1 VAQKNRDKEFW
12 LIPKRAN
19 LHQSIL
25 LTKGIIDLSYD
36 LKTWN
41 GAKQDRLGSY
51 LGKNGATNNGKNI
64 TPQAVRTLLASIP
77 QYLGFLYINSNTTPN
92 TLVVTDAGKKLVDF
106 HKNDFK
112 TMKNL
117 KEGEDNG
124 DTISESEF
132 YLKQFEKLQITNPI
146 ILKDCESIFTF
157 PLIASYKLLLELV
170 YLDIE
175 EISYILF
182 KIKDETEIDLSKV
195 EIENFRKID
204 INDRNLI
211 IESFKKTHLGN
222 ISLVQ
227 APTSSYFIKLLMQT
241 GIFEEKRILLPN
253 SNNTKEITK
262 KAIIIK
268 SNKIDYVKNIV
279 KEFNLSNTY
288 DFENNLNLWIDYI
301 GDITIDS
308 VPHNI
313 KFINDS
319 KVEYILNIEYKNRI
333 IFSDLIKV
341 ANNTF
346 IPMFKNKNYKIT
358 CIDLLSGNILK
369 VEEITITDDIYDNFE
384 LNYTLDGNSNKVEET
399 IETISKDI
407 IEHNKSQNF
416 DKDFLKYLSVLE
428 SITGRNLTTNKNL
441 RGARLEFLF
450 YKLLSCLKKSN
461 IIDDIYWNGKI
472 GQYGLP
478 VPAPGGKT
486 GIPDIVFVIDDI
498 HILLELTTIKAKAM
512 QWSAEGSSVP
522 DHIKQYKEQFKVKT
536 MGIFVAPIHHERVI
550 TGIKSQLLDDDII
563 IKFFT
568 DEEIL
573 NLFKHSSKNDL
584 KNSLGIEVS

>member
-1 VAQKNRDKEFW
+1 MAQKNRDKEFW

-25 LTKGIIDLSYD
+25 LTKGIIDLNYD

-41 GAKQDRLGSY
+41 GVKQDRLGSY

-157 PLIASYKLLLELV
+157 PLVASYKLLLELI

-182 KIKDETEIDLSKV
+182 KVKDETEINLAKV

-204 INDRNLI
+204 INDRNSI

-241 GIFEEKRILLPN
+241 GIFEENRIVLPN
-253 SNNTKEITK
+253 PNNTDVITK

-268 SNKIDYVKNIV
+268 PNKIDYVKKIV

-301 GDITIDS
+301 GDVTIDS

-313 KFINDS
+313 KFINNS
-319 KVEYILNIEYKNRI
+319 KVEYILNVEYKNRI
-333 IFSDLIKV
+333 IFSDLIKI
-341 ANNTF
+341 TSSTI

-369 VEEITITDDIYDNFE
+369 DEEITITDKIYNHLE
-384 LNYTLDGNSNKVEET
+384 LNYTLDGNSNKLEET
-399 IETISKDI
+399 VETISKDI

-441 RGARLEFLF
+441 RGARLELLF
-450 YKLLSCLKKSN
+450 YKLLTCLKESD

-472 GQYGLP
+472 SQYGLP

-486 GIPDIVFVIDDI
+486 GIPDIVFVIDDV
-498 HILLELTTIKAKAM
+498 HILLELTTIKSKTM

-522 DHIKQYKEQFKVKT
+522 DHIKYYKEQFKVRT
-536 MGIFVAPIHHERVI
+536 MGIFVAPIHHDRVI
-550 TGIKSQLLDDDII
+550 NGIKSQLLDDDIMM
-563 IKFFT
+563 KFLT
-568 DEEIL
+568 DEEFL
-573 NLFKHSSKNDL
+573 NIFKNSNKNDL
-584 KNSLGIEVS
+584 KHSLGI

>member
-1 VAQKNRDKEFW
+1 MAQKNRDKEFW

-25 LTKGIIDLSYD
+25 LTKGIIDLNYD

-157 PLIASYKLLLELV
+157 PLVASYKLLLELI

-182 KIKDETEIDLSKV
+182 KVKDETEINLAKV

-204 INDRNLI
+204 INDRNSI

-241 GIFEEKRILLPN
+241 GIFEENRIVLPN
-253 SNNTKEITK
+253 PNNTDVITK

-268 SNKIDYVKNIV
+268 PNKIDYVKKIV

-301 GDITIDS
+301 GDVTIDS

-313 KFINDS
+313 KFINNS

-333 IFSDLIKV
+333 IFSDLIKI
-341 ANNTF
+341 TSSTI

-369 VEEITITDDIYDNFE
+369 DEEITITDKIYNHLE
-384 LNYTLDGNSNKVEET
+384 LNYTLDGNSNKLEET
-399 IETISKDI
+399 VETISKDI

-441 RGARLEFLF
+441 RGARLELLF
-450 YKLLSCLKKSN
+450 YKLLTCLKESD

-472 GQYGLP
+472 SQYGLP

-486 GIPDIVFVIDDI
+486 GIPDIVFVIDDV
-498 HILLELTTIKAKAM
+498 HILLELTTIKSKTM

-522 DHIKQYKEQFKVKT
+522 DHIKYYKEQFKVRT
-536 MGIFVAPIHHERVI
+536 MGIFVAPIHHDRVI
-550 TGIKSQLLDDDII
+550 NGIKSQLLDDDIMM
-563 IKFFT
+563 KFLT
-568 DEEIL
+568 DEEFL
-573 NLFKHSSKNDL
+573 NIFKNSNKNDL
-584 KNSLGIEVS
+584 KHSLGI